1 MSKKLSSV
9 LSGFRVL
16 LHPAVQSILQPWG
29 LHECSRVC
37 AARTARPCQH
47 PAQMS
52 ENDASAP
59 GLPCASWGAPAA
71 PRPPETGPSPEAC
84 TPPVRPLGG
93 HVSHFAP
100 RELSSRHP
108 CAPHCCFR
116 TTALTQSYLEIKEMP
131 APVRCVIRRTINTPS
146 LHRHL
151 LISDCSS
158 PLTALRCWA
167 QPLHPRPHGH
177 AVTSHHGTAPGRLG
191 PLPHDLLLA
200 SAPLSRFVSARL
212 PQNCSEPQTANSNTP
227 RPPGPVLLRA
237 YSVRQQHR
245 VLFALPGSPVTGAS
259 SFSTPFSSSVHS
271 LLTV

>member
-1 MSKKLSSV
+1 MSRKLSSV
-9 LSGFRVL
+9 LSGCRVL

-29 LHECSRVC
+29 LHKCSRVC

-93 HVSHFAP
+93 ARVSLCP
-100 RELSSRHP
+100 SR
-108 CAPHCCFR
+108 AQR
-116 TTALTQSYLEIKEMP
+116 S
-131 APVRCVIRRTINTPS
+131 TPS
-146 LHRHL
+146 RSSLLLPNHCSYAVLFRNKRDARPCKICHQTDHRHA

-167 QPLHPRPHGH
+167 QPLHARPHGH

-227 RPPGPVLLRA
+227 RPPGTVLLRA

-245 VLFALPGSPVTGAS
+245 VLFARPGSPVTGAS
-259 SFSTPFSSSVHS
+259 SFSAPFSSSVHS